1 MATSEARAGS
11 TRRPVLLAAVAIL
24 ALHAGAALAILLATR
39 SPAPAAPVAG
49 PAGSSEGTAPVA
61 LGAAQPG
68 PSPAEAPPP
77 VAAVRAEP
85 PEIRP
90 EILSAPTTV
99 RAEPVVP
106 LPPDPEDRADAL
118 AAVRQRRLAEMLEQ
132 RMRRTQGARTRPAR
146 AAR

>member
-24 ALHAGAALAILLATR
+24 ALHA
-39 SPAPAAPVAG
+39 
-49 PAGSSEGTAPVA
+49 
-61 LGAAQPG
+61 GAAQPG